1 VTGTSQGSAAAYRR
15 DEGVDMKRGLGVVAV
30 EGFESALPGE
40 VIGYWKGGRPIF
52 LAGGAA
58 PDGDDDDD
66 GDLFDDDNDSDG
78 SDDGDGDDESTDGD
92 DDAGDGDDKPLTRAQ
107 ISKMVAKEA
116 NRIADRRINQA
127 LRKQWGRR
135 GNQGRSTDDR
145 GDSDKDTSGGRVAS
159 TDVREARAVYRD
171 EVRDVI
177 RFVSDDERALAG
189 DIASGLLRE
198 RLREGDEPDEAG
210 EAVARE
216 VADRV
221 KGLRRTYQSATIRR
235 LQSLGHL
242 PKDFDVRKQPARG
255 QSGGSAS
262 ATSSW
267 AKGEARAKEMFGD
280 RLPQSEAAGS
290 R

>member
-58 PDGDDDDD
+58 EDDDDT
-66 GDLFDDDNDSDG
+66 GDLFDEDDDK
-78 SDDGDGDDESTDGD
+78 SDDEDKDDDSTDDE
-92 DDAGDGDDKPLTRAQ
+92 DAGDGDDKPLTRAQ
-107 ISKMVAKEA
+107 ISKMVEKEA

-127 LRKQWGRR
+127 LRKQRQRR
-135 GNQGRSTDDR
+135 GTQGRSKDDR
-145 GDSDKDTSGGRVAS
+145 DDSDKDTSGGRAAS
-159 TDVREARAVYRD
+159 TDVREARAVYRE

>member
-58 PDGDDDDD
+58 EDDDDD
-66 GDLFDDDNDSDG
+66 DNGDLFDEDDDK
-78 SDDGDGDDESTDGD
+78 SDDEDKDDDSTD
-92 DDAGDGDDKPLTRAQ
+92 DDAGDSDEDKPLTRAQ
-107 ISKMVAKEA
+107 ISKMVEKEA

-127 LRKQWGRR
+127 LRKQRQRR
-135 GNQGRSTDDR
+135 GNQGGSKDDR
-145 GDSDKDTSGGRVAS
+145 DDSDKGTSGGRVAS

-198 RLREGDEPDEAG
+198 RLREGDDPDEAG

-221 KGLRRTYQSATIRR
+221 KGLRRTYQQATIRR
-235 LQSLGHL
+235 LQSMGHL
-242 PKDFDVRKQPARG
+242 PREFDVRKQPARG
-255 QSGGSAS
+255 QSGGT
-262 ATSSW
+262 ATAGSQW
-267 AKGEARAKEMFGD
+267 AKGEERAKQMFGD
-280 RLPQSEAAGS
+280 RLPQSDAAT